1 MNFFDLFLG
10 IAFIVMAVCYIMWA
24 VEDSRNDEKVRMWIS
39 IGVVVASFIAG
50 ILNIA
55 TAITSALPG

>member
-10 IAFIVMAVCYIMWA
+10 IAFIAMAVCYIMWA

-39 IGVVVASFIAG
+39 IGVAVASFIAG

-55 TAITSALPG
+55 TVVVPILPG

>member
-10 IAFIVMAVCYIMWA
+10 IAFIAMAVCYIMWA

-39 IGVVVASFIAG
+39 IGVAAASFITG

-55 TAITSALPG
+55 TVVVPILQG

>member
-10 IAFIVMAVCYIMWA
+10 IAFIAMAICYIMWA

-39 IGVVVASFIAG
+39 IGVAIASSITG
-50 ILNIA
+50 ILDIVIA
-55 TAITSALPG
+55 IAPILQG